1 MVGDQPDRVFAAIPV
16 KAAAE
21 SKTRLSNLFK
31 PWERACLTHAM
42 LRDVLGTVFDSQIFM
57 NVVVISSDPEILGLA
72 GEFGAYTL
80 HEYGC
85 GLNRAV
91 EQVTRWCIRNGADS
105 TLILPSDIPLL
116 TVEDITG
123 LVELGSEWRR
133 VVASPSSD
141 GGTNALLRT
150 PPDIIPPCFGS
161 ESFEAHLSAAKAAG
175 VKAEV
180 YRSPSIALDIDS
192 AKDIERLINEPRE
205 TLTRRLIEELN
216 IRAGLKGVESSA
228 RELKE
233 S

>member
-1 MVGDQPDRVFAAIPV
+1 MVGDRHDRVFAAIPV
-16 KAAAE
+16 KAAAK

-57 NVVVISSDPEILGLA
+57 NVVVISSDPEIQILA

-80 HEYGC
+80 HEYGG

-133 VVASPSSD
+133 VVASPSND

-150 PPDIIPPCFGS
+150 PPDVIPSFFGS

-192 AKDIERLINEPRE
+192 AEDIEHLICEPRE
-205 TLTRRLIEELN
+205 TLTKRLIEKLN
-216 IRAGLKGVESSA
+216 IRAGLKGVEYSA
-228 RELKE
+228 CARAQ
-233 S
+233 